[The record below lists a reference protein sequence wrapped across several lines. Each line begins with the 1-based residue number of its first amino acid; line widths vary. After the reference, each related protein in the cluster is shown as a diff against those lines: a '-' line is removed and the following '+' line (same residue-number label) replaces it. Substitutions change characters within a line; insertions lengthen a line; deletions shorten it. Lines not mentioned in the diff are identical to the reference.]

1 MNKVKTVITSILII
15 VIVVVL
21 ITGCNDRE
29 KENVNKSLNPSEKSQ
44 KELTK
49 ITISEVTHSVF
60 YAPQYVA
67 ISQGFFEEEGLD
79 IELIN
84 GGGSDKVMTAVLSG
98 QVDIGFSGCEQTVY
112 VYNEGKENYAITFA
126 QLTNKDGSFLVGR
139 EPDPNFTFEKLVGKD
154 IISGHKGGMQEMTF
168 EYTLKQKSIDPQ
180 KDVNIDT
187 SIRFDSMAAA
197 FKSGQGDYVNL
208 FEPVATQLEKD
219 GSGYVLASIGEASGD
234 VAYTCYNT
242 SKNFIEKNPDIIQR
256 FTNAIYKG
264 QRWVEQASYEEI
276 AKAIH
281 KFFPEMEFE
290 DLVKVVQ
297 RYKDQNSWA
306 KTPVLS
312 KESFELMQDIIENAG
327 IINKRV
333 PYEDLVN
340 IEFAQKAIRQIQ

>member
-297 RYKDQNSWA
+297 RYKDQDSWA
-306 KTPVLS
+306 KTPIMS
-312 KESFELMQDIIENAG
+312 KESFEHMQDIVEDAGVIE
-327 IINKRV
+327 KRA
-333 PYEDLVN
+333 PYGKIVTT
-340 IEFAQKAIRQIQ
+340 EFAEKTVQEIK

>member
-1 MNKVKTVITSILII
+1 MVLSSIL
-15 VIVVVL
+15 VIAL
-21 ITGCNDRE
+21 IALLVTGCSSGE
-29 KENVNKSLNPSEKSQ
+29 SKNVSKTQE
-44 KELTK
+44 ELTK
-49 ITISEVTHSVF
+49 VTVSEVTHSVF
-60 YAPQYVA
+60 YAPQYAA
-67 ISQGFFEEEGLD
+67 ISRGFFEEEGLD

-84 GGGSDKVMTAVLSG
+84 GGGADKVMTAVLSG
-98 QVDIGFSGCEQTVY
+98 QVDIGFSGSEQTVY
-112 VYNEGKENYAITFA
+112 VYNEGKENYVITFA

-139 EPDPNFTFEKLVGKD
+139 EPDPNFTFDKLTGKD
-154 IISGHKGGMQEMTF
+154 VIGGRKGGMPEMTF
-168 EYTLKQKSIDPQ
+168 EYVLRQQGIDPQ

-187 SIRFDSMAAA
+187 SVQFDSMAAA
-197 FKSGQGDYVNL
+197 FKGGQGDYVTL

-297 RYKDQNSWA
+297 RYKDQDSWA

-327 IINKRV
+327 IINKRA

-340 IEFAQKAIRQIQ
+340 TEFVQKAIRQIQ